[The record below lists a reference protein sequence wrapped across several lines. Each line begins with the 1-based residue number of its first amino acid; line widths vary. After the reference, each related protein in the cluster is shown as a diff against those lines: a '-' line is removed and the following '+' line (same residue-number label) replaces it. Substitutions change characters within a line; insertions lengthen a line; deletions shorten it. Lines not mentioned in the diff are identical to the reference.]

1 MAEFGNTNFDHIK
14 LDNEELAILK
24 NLATQ
29 ITASPSEEPE
39 LFCRQSKDQS
49 KNVPECIKNILINFA
64 KYGSK
69 NGFLYINTGLLCDFT
84 ELKTPS
90 ENNYKIGETTIL
102 SKIQS
107 ILIHTIS
114 EMIAYEA
121 EGYGRLFQDIIPI
134 QSMATKQTS
143 VSSNI
148 ELEIHTE
155 QAFSKLRPDILTL
168 SCIRG
173 DSNALTYIL
182 PVQFILDNLS
192 QYEIELLRK
201 PLWITGVDLSF
212 KLNGNEFI
220 DGDIRGPMSILNG
233 DEAHPILIFDQD
245 LMKGITEESNN
256 MIKKIVDI
264 YYKYRLKHNMQT
276 GDIIFI
282 DNRRAVH
289 GRSPFSPKYDGY
301 DRFLIRAFASYNY
314 EYSNFAR
321 PNNGRTI
328 SAIYS

>member
-1 MAEFGNTNFDHIK
+1 MEEFNNNLTHINVYK
-14 LDNEELAILK
+14 EELIILQ
-24 NLATQ
+24 NLASQ
-29 ITASPSEEPE
+29 IPAIPSDDPE
-39 LFCRQSKDQS
+39 LFCMQSKAQS
-49 KNVPECIKNILINFA
+49 ENVPERIKTVLVNFA

-69 NGFLYINTGLLCDFT
+69 NGFLYINTGLLCN
-84 ELKTPS
+84 ESKTPLG
-90 ENNYKIGETTIL
+90 NNEKIGETTIL
-102 SKIQS
+102 AKIQS

-155 QAFSKLRPDILTL
+155 QAFSKLKPDILSL

-173 DSNALTYIL
+173 DPNALTYML
-182 PVQFILDNLS
+182 PLQFILDNLS
-192 QYEIELLRK
+192 QDEIALLRE
-201 PLWITGVDLSF
+201 PLWLTGVDLSF
-212 KLNGNEFI
+212 KINGNEFI
-220 DGDIRGPMSILNG
+220 DGDIRGPM
-233 DEAHPILIFDQD
+233 PILSGDLETDPILVFDQD
-245 LMKGITEESNN
+245 LMKGTTEDSDN

-264 YYKYRLKHNMQT
+264 YYKYRLKHNMQP

-301 DRFLIRAFASYNY
+301 DRFLVRAFATYDY
-314 EYSNFAR
+314 KYSDYAR
-321 PNNGRTI
+321 PNNSRTI